1 MLFLSCQVLQFII
14 KSMWKLCIGKN
25 YQWFYLFILAQFPLV
40 SYALNT
46 LEDNSGTINQKKPGV
61 LRVLAP
67 GIFDYQSN
75 IYIVRM
81 RAWGVGF
88 PPRGKPGYE
97 EAISFTEEML
107 LDSNLSLSVQ
117 KEFDNENYKVVNI
130 LNNETAQNFS
140 KLAIEQGLGW
150 HNELETSRHGAFVI
164 AQIKAKRQ
172 NLGIWMHGG
181 VYSNEAKDKSV
192 PTPLL
197 KSMIGQNPFSGGIKF
212 WVTSFN
218 KIHRPECSFYERGRG
233 EYSRRPTGTDCRIC
247 GGTNPRK

>member
-1 MLFLSCQVLQFII
+1 MLQFNN
-14 KSMWKLCIGKN
+14 KSIWELCIGKN
-25 YQWFYLFILAQFPLV
+25 YPWFFLLIFAQLPLIAYSQKQV
-40 SYALNT
+40 EGDS
-46 LEDNSGTINQKKPGV
+46 ETINQKKPGV

-67 GIFDYQSN
+67 GVFDYQSSV
-75 IYIVRM
+75 YIVRM
-81 RAWGVGF
+81 RAWGVIF

-97 EAISFTEEML
+97 EAISFTEEIL

-117 KEFDNENYKVVNI
+117 KEFDNQNHKVVNI

-140 KLAIEQGLGW
+140 KLAIEQGFGW
-150 HNELETSRHGAFVI
+150 HNEKETSRHGAFVI

-172 NLGIWMHGG
+172 SLGIWKYGG
-181 VYSNEAKDKSV
+181 AYSEQAQDKSV

-247 GGTNPRK
+247 GGTNPKR

>member
-1 MLFLSCQVLQFII
+1 MLQFNNKII
-14 KSMWKLCIGKN
+14 CELCIRKN
-25 YQWFYLFILAQFPLV
+25 YQWFFLLVLAQLPFIAY
-40 SYALNT
+40 SQNQ
-46 LEDNSGTINQKKPGV
+46 LEGDSETINQKKPGV

-67 GIFDYQSN
+67 GVFDYQSSV
-75 IYIVRM
+75 YIVRM
-81 RAWGVGF
+81 RAWGVTF

-117 KEFDNENYKVVNI
+117 KEFDNQNHKVVNI

-140 KLAIEQGLGW
+140 KLAIEQGFGW
-150 HNELETSRHGAFVI
+150 HNEKETSRHGAFVI

-172 NLGIWMHGG
+172 SLGIWKYGG
-181 VYSNEAKDKSV
+181 AYSEQAQDNSV

-247 GGTNPRK
+247 GGTNPKR